1 MHRIRAFLERRPEPN
16 ERLESRRSRWL
27 RLPASRTGM
36 SLESFLSLGPH
47 GFHRIAYTAW
57 GDRGSRRRVLCM
69 HGLTRNARDFDWLAR
84 TLQRDSHVVC
94 MDAAGR
100 GASEWLEHKPDYTFR
115 LYQADAAALIA
126 RITAPANGGREGA
139 GRSANPGFSE
149 NSGAGDVG
157 VDWIGTSMGGLIG
170 MLLAA
175 QPRSPIRRLVLNDV
189 GPFVAWSAL
198 LRFKSN
204 LMTRNTY
211 PDREQAEAVLRQ
223 SCAAWGPITEEQ
235 WAQLAQHSILRTEDG
250 QYTFA
255 CDPRIADATAWG
267 FSPDARVG
275 TRNLLGLELWSVWAN
290 VRCPV
295 LILRGKESLVLLPE
309 TVERMRRREA
319 HTEVAEFDGVGHAP
333 ALMAPDQIGVVR
345 RFLSAKLG

>member
-1 MHRIRAFLERRPEPN
+1 
-16 ERLESRRSRWL
+16 
-27 RLPASRTGM
+27 M
-36 SLESFLSLGPH
+36 SLESFSSLGPH

-57 GDRGSRRRVLCM
+57 GDRASLRRVLCM

-84 TLQRDSHVVC
+84 ALQGDSHVVC

-126 RITAPANGGREGA
+126 RITAPASGGRGGA
-139 GRSANPGFSE
+139 WFSDNPGFSG
-149 NSGAGDVG
+149 NPAAGDAT
-157 VDWIGTSMGGLIG
+157 VDWVGTSMGGLIG

-189 GPFVAWSAL
+189 GPFVPWSAL
-198 LRFKSN
+198 MRFKSS
-204 LMTRNTY
+204 LMMRSTY
-211 PDREQAEAVLRQ
+211 PSIEQAEAVLRQ
-223 SCAAWGPITEEQ
+223 SCAAWGPISEAQ
-235 WAQLAQHSILRTEDG
+235 WAHLVQHSILRTEDG
-250 QYTFA
+250 EYTFA

-275 TRNLLGLELWSVWAN
+275 TRNLLGLELWSVWDH

-295 LILRGKESLVLLPE
+295 LILRGKESEVLVRE
-309 TVERMRRREA
+309 TVEQMQRREA
-319 HTEVAEFDGVGHAP
+319 RTEVVEFDGVGHAP
-333 ALMAPDQIGVVR
+333 ALMAPDQIAAVR
-345 RFLSAKLG
+345 RFLSSPD

>member
-1 MHRIRAFLERRPEPN
+1 MHHIRALFERRSAPHGHAEGG
-16 ERLESRRSRWL
+16 RSGWL
-27 RLPASRTGM
+27 PLSAPRTGM
-36 SLESFLSLGPH
+36 SLESFSSLGPH

-57 GDRGSRRRVLCM
+57 GDRASPRRVLCM

-84 TLQRDSHVVC
+84 ALQRDSHVVC

-115 LYQADAAALIA
+115 LYQADAAALVA
-126 RITAPANGGREGA
+126 RITGPASGGRAWFSG
-139 GRSANPGFSE
+139 NP
-149 NSGAGDVG
+149 AAADAT
-157 VDWIGTSMGGLIG
+157 VDWVGTSMGGLIG

-189 GPFVAWSAL
+189 GPFVPWSAL
-198 LRFKSN
+198 MRFKSN
-204 LMTRNTY
+204 LMMRSTY
-211 PDREQAEAVLRQ
+211 PSIEHAEAVLRQ

-235 WAQLAQHSILRTEDG
+235 WAHLVQHSILRTEDG
-250 QYTFA
+250 EYTFA

-295 LILRGKESLVLLPE
+295 LILRGKDSEVLPPE
-309 TVERMRRREA
+309 TVEQMQRREA
-319 HTEVAEFDGVGHAP
+319 RTEVVEFDGVGHAP
-333 ALMAPDQIGVVR
+333 ALMAADQIAVVR
-345 RFLSAKLG
+345 RFLSSPD

>member
-1 MHRIRAFLERRPEPN
+1 V
-16 ERLESRRSRWL
+16 RLEGF
-27 RLPASRTGM
+27 PC
-36 SLESFLSLGPH
+36 LGPH

-57 GDRGSRRRVLCM
+57 GDRASPRRVLCM

-84 TLQRDSHVVC
+84 ALQRDSHVVC

-126 RITAPANGGREGA
+126 RITAPAGGHA
-139 GRSANPGFSE
+139 GSGWFSG
-149 NSGAGDVG
+149 NRAAGDAT
-157 VDWIGTSMGGLIG
+157 VDWVGTSMGGLIG

-175 QPRSPIRRLVLNDV
+175 QPHSPIRRLVLNDV
-189 GPFVAWSAL
+189 GPFVSWSAL
-198 LRFKSN
+198 MRFKSN
-204 LMTRNTY
+204 LMMRSTY
-211 PDREQAEAVLRQ
+211 STLEHAEAVLRQ
-223 SCAAWGPITEEQ
+223 SLAGWGPLTEEQ
-235 WAQLAQHSILRTEDG
+235 WAHLARHSIVPTEDG
-250 QYTFA
+250 EYTFA

-295 LILRGKESLVLLPE
+295 LILRGKESQVLLPE
-309 TVERMRRREA
+309 TAEQMRCRDA
-319 HTEVAEFDGVGHAP
+319 CTELVEFDGVGHAP
-333 ALMAPDQIGVVR
+333 ALMAPDQIDVVR
-345 RFLSAKLG
+345 RFLAK

>member
-1 MHRIRAFLERRPEPN
+1 MHHIRALLEPRSAPEGHV
-16 ERLESRRSRWL
+16 ESRRSKWL
-27 RLPASRTGM
+27 RFSTSRTGM

-57 GDRGSRRRVLCM
+57 GDRSSPRRVLCM

-84 TLQRDSHVVC
+84 ALRRDSHVVC

-126 RITAPANGGREGA
+126 RVTASANGGR
-139 GRSANPGFSE
+139 
-149 NSGAGDVG
+149 GDAT
-157 VDWIGTSMGGLIG
+157 VDWVGTSMGGLIG

-198 LRFKSN
+198 LRFKSD
-204 LMTRNTY
+204 LMMRNTY
-211 PDREQAEAVLRQ
+211 PSIEQAEAVLRQ
-223 SCAAWGPITEEQ
+223 SCAAWGPISDEQ
-235 WAQLAQHSILRTEDG
+235 WAHLVQHGLLRTEDD

-295 LILRGKESLVLLPE
+295 LILRGKESQVLLPE

-319 HTEVAEFDGVGHAP
+319 HTEVVEFDGVGHAP
-333 ALMAPDQIGVVR
+333 ALMAPDQIDAVR
-345 RFLSAKLG
+345 SFLSANLG